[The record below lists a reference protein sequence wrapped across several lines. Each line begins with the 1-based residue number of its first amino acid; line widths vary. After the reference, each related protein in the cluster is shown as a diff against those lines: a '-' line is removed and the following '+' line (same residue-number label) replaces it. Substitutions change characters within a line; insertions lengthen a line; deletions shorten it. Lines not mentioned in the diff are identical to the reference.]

1 MWSKV
6 VVLIVAISFSAI
18 SFGQGIIRGK
28 VTDNSN
34 SAPIPFAKVKIQGLN
49 AGANT
54 DFDGEY
60 QIKIEPGTYELVFS
74 MSSEG
79 FIDFTQE
86 VTITDSEVKIIN
98 ASLSKDQK
106 VIEIGEM
113 QVSAN
118 KIEGAKTVAAD
129 DARRRDEKGA
139 TEGVTT
145 EQMKERGVT
154 TAVEAVQMAP
164 GLSIEDGKSVYVRG
178 LGDRYTK
185 TILNG
190 MDLPGLD
197 PDRNSVQ
204 MDIFPATIID
214 NITVYK
220 TFTPNL
226 SGDFT
231 GGLVDITT
239 KDFPSERTLYFSAGL
254 GYNTATTF
262 NKDYFS
268 YKGGKL
274 DFLAFDDG
282 TRTLPINEFTKLS
295 NPVLGESSLETATR
309 QFNPTMATEQSSNFL
324 NQNYSISYGDRM
336 NFKKSKAIYGYNVVA
351 NYRNTHNYYKD
362 VTYSEF
368 RKVYDDNGNP
378 INELDKWRQ
387 STGSQTENDVIWTA
401 LVGQSIR
408 INRSKVSLTLFH
420 TQNGKSSAAQL
431 TDVNYEQNP
440 STMFKQSLQYSQR
453 SVSNANLSGRHFL
466 DSVGKWKMDWK
477 LSPTYSLIK
486 DPDIR
491 STALEVRQDSLGND
505 QFFYTPAVG
514 SEIRRIWRALKE
526 YNLSG
531 RVDLSKKFNYSKLTK
546 NKRKTK
552 LSSFAGREREFSFGV
567 LNTYKS
573 RSFEVLDYIFDVENP
588 TSLSGDPNWYFESEN
603 IWTPESDTGTFV
615 RGNKEPA
622 NTYDA
627 QQNILGAYLMNEA
640 PLTDRFTATYGVRV
654 ENAQNWYTGQ
664 NNTGSIKYNKELVL
678 NELSILPS
686 VNMVYKI
693 EKKADSVHYARYT
706 NIRAAYATT
715 VARPSFKEKSIAQ
728 IYDPIQGRTF
738 NGNIDLKQTTI
749 YNADLRWEYFFGR
762 TELISASA
770 FYKRFIDPIELIA
783 YNSAPNETQPL
794 NSGAA
799 DIYGAEIEMRK
810 AIGFN
815 KKGKEHL
822 SFMVGANFTYVI
834 SKIDMNQVKITTG
847 GVTQTEKEI
856 REINKREGETIGN
869 YRAMYGQSPYIIN
882 AFVSFRNDSLGLTC
896 NLSYNVQGK
905 KLAVIGVGSLPDVY
919 EQPFHSLNLKVSKT
933 LGKERRWNASITA
946 SNLLMSVRQKHYESY
961 NAESQVYDYFN
972 QGMTISG
979 SVAYTLEGR
988 KKK

>member
-1 MWSKV
+1 MLSKI
-6 VVLIVAISFSAI
+6 VVLVLAIAFVGVSY
-18 SFGQGIIRGK
+18 GQGIIRGK
-28 VTDNSN
+28 VTDQSN
-34 SAPIPFAKVKIQGLN
+34 SAPIPFAKVKIQGVN

-60 QIKIEPGTYELVFS
+60 QIKIEPGTYELLFS

-79 FIDFTQE
+79 YVDYKQE
-86 VTITDSEVKIIN
+86 VTITGTETVIIN
-98 ASLSKDQK
+98 AVLSKDQK
-106 VIEIGEM
+106 IIDIGVVE
-113 QVSAN
+113 VTAN

-190 MDLPGLD
+190 MDIPGLD

-204 MDIFPATIID
+204 MDIFPATVID

-239 KDFPSERTLYFSAGL
+239 KDFPTDRTLYVSAGL
-254 GYNTATTF
+254 GYNTVTTF
-262 NKDYFS
+262 NKDY
-268 YKGGKL
+268 YMYQGGKL

-282 TRTLPINEFTKLS
+282 TRALPIRETDKLPS
-295 NPVLGESSLETATR
+295 PVLGDPILETRTK
-309 QFNPTMATEQSSNFL
+309 QFGQVMATEKANNFL
-324 NQNYSISYGDRM
+324 NQNYSISYGDRIG
-336 NFKKSKAIYGYNVVA
+336 FKKSKAVYGYNVVA
-351 NYRNTHNYYKD
+351 NYRNTHNFYED
-362 VTYSEF
+362 VRYSEY
-368 RKVYDDNGNP
+368 RKGHDAQGNP
-378 INELDKWRQ
+378 VNEIEKFRE

-401 LVGQSIR
+401 LLGQSIR
-408 INRSKVSLTLFH
+408 INRSKVSLSLFH

-431 TDVNYEQNP
+431 TDVNFEQNP
-440 STMFKQSLQYSQR
+440 STLVKQSLQYSQR
-453 SVSNANLSGRHFL
+453 SVSNANISGRHFL
-466 DSVGKWKMDWK
+466 DSAGKWKLDWK

-491 STALEVRQDSLGND
+491 STALEIRQDSLGND
-505 QFFYTPAVG
+505 EYFYTPAVG
-514 SEIRRIWRALKE
+514 SEIRRIWRSLKE
-526 YNLSG
+526 YNISG
-531 RVDLSKKFNYSKLTK
+531 RLDLSRKFNYSNMIK
-546 NKRKTK
+546 NENKTK
-552 LSSFAGREREFSFGV
+552 LKSWAGRERELSFGV

-573 RSFEVLDYIFDVENP
+573 RNFQVLDYIFDFEHADKY
-588 TSLSGDPNWYFESEN
+588 SADPNWYFQNEN
-603 IWTPESDTGTFV
+603 IWTAESDTGTYAK
-615 RGNKEPA
+615 GNREPA

-627 QQNILGAYLMNEA
+627 TQNILGAYIMNEA
-640 PLTDRFTATYGVRV
+640 PFSDRFIATYGVRV
-654 ENAQNWYTGQ
+654 EHAQNWYTGQ
-664 NNTGSIKYNKELVL
+664 NNTGTVIYDNEKVL
-678 NELSILPS
+678 NQFSVLPS
-686 VNMVYKI
+686 LNMVYKI
-693 EKKADSVHYARYT
+693 EKKADSTHYARFT

-783 YNSAPNETQPL
+783 FNSAPNETQPL
-794 NSGAA
+794 NSGKA
-799 DIYGAEIEMRK
+799 DIYGAELEIRK
-810 AIGFN
+810 ALGFN

-822 SFMVGANFTYVI
+822 SFMIGANFTYVV
-834 SKIDMNQVKITTG
+834 SKIDMNEVKITSG
-847 GVTQTEKEI
+847 GFTLTEKEI
-856 REINKREGETIGN
+856 RESNKREGETIGN
-869 YRAMYGQSPYIIN
+869 FRPMYGQSPYIVN
-882 AFVSFRNDSLGLTC
+882 AFVSFRNDSLGLSF

-905 KLAVIGVGSLPDVY
+905 KLAVIGIGSLPDVY
-919 EQPFHSLNLKVSKT
+919 EQPFHSLDLKISKT
-933 LGKERRWNASITA
+933 IGKEKRWNASITA
-946 SNLLMSVRQKHYESY
+946 RNLLMSVRQKHYESY

-979 SVAYTLEGR
+979 SVSYTLEGR
-988 KKK
+988 KK

>member
-1 MWSKV
+1 MLSKV
-6 VVLIVAISFSAI
+6 LVLAMFAISFVGVTY
-18 SFGQGIIRGK
+18 GQGIIRGK

-34 SAPIPFAKVKIQGLN
+34 SEPIPFAKVKIQGVN

-60 QIKIEPGTYELVFS
+60 QIKIKSGTYELLFS
-74 MSSEG
+74 MTSEG
-79 FIDFTQE
+79 YLDYKQEVVVVEGE
-86 VTITDSEVKIIN
+86 VTIVN
-98 ASLSKDQK
+98 AVLSKDQK
-106 VIEIGEM
+106 VVEIGTV
-113 QVSAN
+113 QVTAN

-190 MDLPGLD
+190 MDIPGLD

-204 MDIFPATIID
+204 MDIFPSTVID

-239 KDFPSERTLYFSAGL
+239 KDFPTDRTLYISAGL
-254 GYNTATTF
+254 GYNTAATF
-262 NKDYFS
+262 NKDFYM
-268 YKGGKL
+268 YEGGKI
-274 DFLAFDDG
+274 DFLGFDDG
-282 TRTLPINEFTKLS
+282 TRALPIRSTDKLP
-295 NPVLGESSLETATR
+295 NPVLGDPVLETRTR
-309 QFNPTMATEQSSNFL
+309 KFSSIMATENKNNFM
-324 NQNYSISYGDRM
+324 NQNYSISYGDRI
-336 NFKKSKAIYGYNVVA
+336 NFKKSKAIYGYNVVV
-351 NYRNTHNYYKD
+351 NYRNNYNFYKD
-362 VTYSEF
+362 VEYSEY
-368 RKVYDDNGNP
+368 RKVYDDLGNP
-378 INELDKWRQ
+378 IDNLEKWRR

-401 LVGQSIR
+401 LLGQSIR
-408 INRSKVSLTLFH
+408 IKRSKVSLSIFH
-420 TQNGKSSAAQL
+420 TQNGKSTAAQL
-431 TDVNYEQNP
+431 TDGNFEQNP
-440 STMFKQSLQYSQR
+440 STLIKQSLQYTQR

-466 DSVGKWKMDWK
+466 DSLGKWKLDWK

-491 STALEVRQDSLGND
+491 STALELTQDSNGND
-505 QFFYTPAVG
+505 VYSYTPAVG
-514 SEIRRIWRALKE
+514 SEIRRIWRSLKE

-531 RVDLSKKFNYSKLTK
+531 RLDLSKKFNYSKMVK
-546 NKRKTK
+546 NENKTK
-552 LSSFAGREREFSFGV
+552 LKSWAGRERELSFGV
-567 LNTYKS
+567 LNTYKN
-573 RSFEVLDYIFDVENP
+573 RNFEVLDYIFDVENP
-588 TSLSGDPNWYFESEN
+588 ANLSGDPDWYFLSEN
-603 IWTPESDTGTFV
+603 IWTPESDTGTFA
-615 RGNKEPA
+615 RGNREPA

-627 QQNILGAYLMNEA
+627 RQNILGAYIMNEA
-640 PLTDRFTATYGVRV
+640 PFSERFKATYGVRV
-654 ENAQNWYTGQ
+654 EHAQNWYTGQ
-664 NNTGSIKYNKELVL
+664 NNTGTVVYNDELVL
-678 NELSILPS
+678 DEWSVLPS

-693 EKKADSVHYARYT
+693 EKKADSTHYARYT
-706 NIRAAYATT
+706 NIRGAYATT

-783 YNSAPNETQPL
+783 FNSAPNETQPL
-794 NSGAA
+794 NSGKA
-799 DIYGAEIEMRK
+799 DVYGAEVEIRK
-810 AIGFN
+810 ALGFN

-834 SKIDMNQVKITTG
+834 SRINMNEVKITTG
-847 GVTQTEKEI
+847 NVTQTEKEI
-856 REINKREGETIGN
+856 REINKRAGETIGD
-869 YRAMYGQSPYIIN
+869 YRPMYGQSPYIVN
-882 AFVSFRNDSLGLTC
+882 AFMTFRNDSIGF
-896 NLSYNVQGK
+896 NVSLSYNVQGK

-919 EQPFHSLNLKVSKT
+919 EQPFHSLNLKISQRF
-933 LGKERRWNASITA
+933 GKERRWNASITA
-946 SNLLMSVRQKHYESY
+946 KNILMSVRQKHYESY
-961 NAESQVYDYFN
+961 NAESQIYDYFN

-979 SVAYTLEGR
+979 SVSYTLEGR
-988 KKK
+988 KK

>member
-1 MWSKV
+1 MFSKITFS
-6 VVLIVAISFSAI
+6 LLAISITVFA
-18 SFGQGIIRGK
+18 FGQGTIRG
-28 VTDNSN
+28 VVADSGTSE
-34 SAPIPFAKVKIQGLN
+34 PIPFAKVKIQGLN

-79 FIDFTQE
+79 YIDYTEQ
-86 VTITDSEVKIIN
+86 VTITSSEVIIVN
-98 ASLSKDQK
+98 ASLTKDQK

-113 QVSAN
+113 QVTAN

-129 DARRRDEKGA
+129 DARRRNEKGA

-190 MDLPGLD
+190 MDIPGLD

-239 KDFPSERTLYFSAGL
+239 KDFPSDRTLYVSTGL
-254 GYNTATTF
+254 GYNTAATF

-282 TRTLPINEFTKLS
+282 TRELPISPFAKLT
-295 NPVLGESSLETATR
+295 NPVLGEASLETATR

-324 NQNYSISYGDRM
+324 NQNYSLSYGDRM
-336 NFKKSKAIYGYNVVA
+336 NIKKTKAIYGYNVVG
-351 NYRNTHNYYKD
+351 NYRNTHNFYKD

-368 RKVYDDNGNP
+368 RKVYDDNGDP
-378 INELDKWRQ
+378 VNELDKWRQ

-401 LVGQSIR
+401 LIGQSIR
-408 INRSKVSLTLFH
+408 FNRSKVSLTLFH

-431 TDVNYEQNP
+431 TDVNFEQNP
-440 STMFKQSLQYSQR
+440 STMYKQSLQYSQR

-466 DSVGKWKMDWK
+466 DSIGKWKLDWK

-491 STALEVRQDSLGND
+491 STALEVRQDSLGNN
-505 QFFYTPAVG
+505 QYFYAPAVG
-514 SEIRRIWRALKE
+514 SEIRRIWRSLKE
-526 YNLSG
+526 YNVSG
-531 RVDLSKKFNYSKLTK
+531 RVDLGKKYNYSKLIK
-546 NKRKTK
+546 DEGKTK
-552 LSSFAGREREFSFGV
+552 LKSWAGREREFSFGV

-573 RSFEVLDYIFDVENP
+573 RNFEVLDYIFDFENP

-627 QQNILGAYLMNEA
+627 QQNVLGAYVMNEA
-640 PLTDRFTATYGVRV
+640 PLTDRFIATYGVRV
-654 ENAQNWYTGQ
+654 EHAQNWYTGQ

-678 NELSILPS
+678 NELSVLPS
-686 VNMVYKI
+686 LNMVYKI
-693 EKKADSVHYARYT
+693 EKKSDSLHYARFT

-770 FYKRFIDPIELIA
+770 FYKHFIDPIELIA

-822 SFMVGANFTYVI
+822 NFMVGANFTYVI

-856 REINKREGETIGN
+856 RDINKRDGETIGN
-869 YRAMYGQSPYIIN
+869 YRPMYGQSPFIVN

-919 EQPFHSLNLKVSKT
+919 EQPFHSLNLKISKT

-979 SVAYTLEGR
+979 SVSYTLEGR
-988 KKK
+988 KK